1 MSCRAFTSDQYGP
14 EMSADDVR
22 KHMALSPRSAQMLVD
37 SQRDF
42 AARFGPASLA
52 LQDWLGL
59 HANKLAFFVTRGA
72 ALRACAAQ
80 NLFSGMPSVTVDTV
94 LNGASP
100 LSQPLLLG
108 GVCA

>member
-1 MSCRAFTSDQYGP
+1 
-14 EMSADDVR
+14 
-22 KHMALSPRSAQMLVD
+22 MALSPRSTQMLVD

-72 ALRACAAQ
+72 ALRACAAR
-80 NLFSGMPSVTVDTV
+80 NMFSGMPRVAVNTM
-94 LNGASP
+94 LNGKGP
-100 LSQPLLLG
+100 LPRVMVFLHQ
-108 GVCA
+108 CTFN